1 MRARGNE
8 TRRQLATRDAAK
20 RLQEIELEMKSILRA
35 FPDLRVRGGQ
45 EHHLHLVAGGARQL
59 ARLK

>member
-1 MRARGNE
+1 MRARRYE

-20 RLQEIELEMKSILRA
+20 RLEEIELEIKSILRA
-35 FPDLRVRGGQ
+35 FPELRVRGGQ
-45 EHHLHLVAGGARQL
+45 KHHLRLVAGGARQL